1 MRIKGT
7 SANIW
12 DIEINLQSRNI
23 PCSVTTPKVTYRGA
37 PLWLTVTLTCRHL
50 NFGYNIEKQNPKSP
64 FLLTL

>member
-7 SANIW
+7 SAKIG
-12 DIEINLQSRNI
+12 DSSMNLQICNI
-23 PCSVTTPKVTYRGA
+23 IASFTTPKVTYRGA